1 MLFYHLGVIA
11 ITIAHVLA
19 GCLAVF
25 LILVILLD
33 AVETIVV
40 PKRVNRKVRFARYF
54 YVMTWIPWRWFAN
67 RCLDNRKSRE
77 SFLGFYGPISLLF
90 LIATWAIALVH
101 AFAALHWALGSHL
114 VAADGRAISIFAELY
129 MSGTTFFTLGLGDIR
144 PTTEIARL
152 LTVTEAGMG
161 FGMLAAVIGYLPT
174 IYQSFSSRE
183 ITISLLDAR
192 GGSPPT
198 ACELIRRHSAD
209 GAVDALNVLFA
220 DWEKLAA
227 QIMETHISYP
237 VLCYYRSQHG
247 NQSWIAA
254 IAAVLDACALVMAG
268 IEGIPDRQARLTFA
282 MARHAMVDLTQ
293 VFGREPLAYACP
305 RLSDED
311 RPRLKAT
318 LAANGARVQ
327 PGSDAELDRLRLMY
341 EPYLVSLAAYLSM
354 DVPYWLKQ
362 PEAKDNWTTSKWSTP
377 H

>member
-54 YVMTWIPWRWFAN
+54 YVMTWVPWRWFAN

-90 LIATWAIALVH
+90 LIAIWAIALVH

-293 VFGREPLAYACP
+293 VFGQIGRAH
-305 RLSDED
+305 
-311 RPRLKAT
+311 
-318 LAANGARVQ
+318 V
-327 PGSDAELDRLRLMY
+327 
-341 EPYLVSLAAYLSM
+341 
-354 DVPYWLKQ
+354 
-362 PEAKDNWTTSKWSTP
+362 
-377 H
+377 